1 MKAPRDSQLG
11 RFLRL
16 HGIAS
21 YEDLC
26 ENAARDPDWFW
37 RSVMEFHRLHF
48 FKPFDRLLDVSNGPE
63 WAQWCI
69 GGTTN
74 ITYNCLNRTLATG
87 RGDHTAIVW
96 EGENG
101 ERRTLTYHELA
112 SLVSHAAGGLMK
124 LGCGCGDVVG
134 LYM

>member
-74 ITYNCLNRTLATG
+74 ITYNCVDRHAKGQRKTKI
-87 RGDHTAIVW
+87 AILW
-96 EGENG
+96 EGEPG
-101 ERRTLTYHELA
+101 DART
-112 SLVSHAAGGLMK
+112 VSGVRSRIMS
-124 LGCGCGDVVG
+124 
-134 LYM
+134 